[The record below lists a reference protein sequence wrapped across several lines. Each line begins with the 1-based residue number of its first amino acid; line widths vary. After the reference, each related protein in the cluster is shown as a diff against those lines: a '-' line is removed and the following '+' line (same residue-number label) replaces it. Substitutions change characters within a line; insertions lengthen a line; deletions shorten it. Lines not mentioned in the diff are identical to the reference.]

1 MDDITKK
8 PYTAWLEEALK
19 TIVETGTKKLGMESV
34 PCVCVDDLT
43 PEQVNAMRLVD
54 NKSNESDWD
63 VADKA
68 GISSGLICEYL
79 HKNREPQ
86 AKTIIKLAKTLGVS
100 SDYLL
105 GLTNRPTQRI

>member
-1 MDDITKK
+1 MTRGRSQK
-8 PYTAWLEEALK
+8 EERNS
-19 TIVETGTKKLGMESV
+19 VFSERLGILLRARGMTQRE
-34 PCVCVDDLT
+34 L
-43 PEQVNAMRLVD
+43 
-54 NKSNESDWD
+54 
-63 VADKA
+63 ADKA

-86 AKTIIKLAKTLGVS
+86 AKTITKLAKTLGVS

>member
-1 MDDITKK
+1 MTRGRPQK
-8 PYTAWLEEALK
+8 EERNS
-19 TIVETGTKKLGMESV
+19 VFSERLGI
-34 PCVCVDDLT
+34 L
-43 PEQVNAMRLVD
+43 MRARGMTQRELA
-54 NKSNESDWD
+54 N
-63 VADKA
+63 KA